1 MKNTPYKILFL
12 CVLLPPV
19 CYILTI
25 QSLEGYLKNREIA
38 TVDALLIQH
47 PDALYE
53 GQYPVREEI
62 SRNLSRYLK
71 DSIKTKLGV
80 ETTILVKTK
89 GGQILYPSVF
99 GDQQED
105 GDENTLKNLNYV
117 EVAADNYR
125 ILNAGLIVDVG
136 LNIRYSSWLSG
147 GILIFY
153 LLLAGMALQLVVRR
167 SLAATQRIEEQQQ
180 ERIERLTSQL
190 THTRGQL
197 EEVIDKERTYLG
209 KIGELNKEKQDL
221 SKDVDGLLEE
231 MEELESGLK
240 HQRANREELE
250 NEVEDLR
257 SELDRLKQKGEKR
270 GKKERASESI
280 ARRLKLL
287 YKNLEFSDRAIT
299 GFAGLTPEFQLKGEE
314 VIHQLNENDELISI
328 RRKVFWKGGKINVLE
343 VDFAYSGRLYFQ
355 KNAQSR
361 IHVLAIG
368 TKNSQNQDLAY
379 IGKRCE

>member
-19 CYILTI
+19 CYILTV

>member
-1 MKNTPYKILFL
+1 MKNISYKILFL

-19 CYILTI
+19 CYVLTV
-25 QSLEGYLKNREIA
+25 QSLEGYLKKREIA

-62 SRNLSRYLK
+62 NRNLSRYLK
-71 DSIKTKLGV
+71 NSIKTRLGV
-80 ETTILVKTK
+80 ETTILVKTRD
-89 GGQILYPSVF
+89 GQILYPPVF
-99 GDQQED
+99 GDQVTD
-105 GDENTLKNLNYV
+105 RDENPLKSLNYV

-125 ILNAGLIVDVG
+125 VLNDGLMVDVG
-136 LNIRYSSWLSG
+136 LKIRYNSLLSG
-147 GILIFY
+147 SILIFY
-153 LLLAGMALQLVVRR
+153 ILLAGIAVRFVIR
-167 SLAATQRIEEQQQ
+167 RGLAATQRKEEEQR
-180 ERIERLTSQL
+180 ERIEKLSSQL
-190 THTRGQL
+190 SRTRGQL
-197 EEVIDKERTYLG
+197 EEVIAKEKTYLG
-209 KIGELNKEKQDL
+209 KIGELNKEKRDL

-250 NEVEDLR
+250 NEVENLR

-270 GKKERASESI
+270 GKKKRASESI
-280 ARRLKLL
+280 AKRLKLL
-287 YKNLEFSDRAIT
+287 YKNLEFSERAIT

-328 RRKVFWKGGKINVLE
+328 RRKVFGKGGKMNVLE

-355 KNAQSR
+355 KNAQSK

-379 IGKRCE
+379 IGKWCE

>member
-19 CYILTI
+19 CYILTV

-53 GQYPVREEI
+53 GRYPVREEI
-62 SRNLSRYLK
+62 NRNLSRYLK

-89 GGQILYPSVF
+89 GGQILYPTVF

-136 LNIRYSSWLSG
+136 LNIRYISWLSG

>member
-25 QSLEGYLKNREIA
+25 QSLEGYLKKREIA

-53 GQYPVREEI
+53 GRYPVREEI
-62 SRNLSRYLK
+62 NRNLSRYLK

-89 GGQILYPSVF
+89 GGQILYPTVF

-136 LNIRYSSWLSG
+136 LNIRYISWLSG

-153 LLLAGMALQLVVRR
+153 LLLAGTALQLVVRR
-167 SLAATQRIEEQQQ
+167 SLAATQRIEGQQQ

>member
-1 MKNTPYKILFL
+1 MKNIPYKILFL
-12 CVLLPPV
+12 CILLPPV

-25 QSLEGYLKNREIA
+25 QSLEGYLKKREIA
-38 TVDALLIQH
+38 RLDVILIQH

-62 SRNLSRYLK
+62 NRNLGRYLK
-71 DSIKTKLGV
+71 TSIKTKLGV

-89 GGQILYPSVF
+89 EGQILYPPVF

-105 GDENTLKNLNYV
+105 GNENGLKNLNYV
-117 EVAADNYR
+117 EVAAENYR
-125 ILNAGLIVDVG
+125 ILNAGLMVDVG
-136 LNIRYSSWLSG
+136 LKIRYDSWLSG
-147 GILIFY
+147 SILIFY
-153 LLLAGMALQLVVRR
+153 ILLAGLALQLVVRR
-167 SLAATQRIEEQQQ
+167 GLAATQRKEEEQR

-190 THTRGQL
+190 THTKGQL
-197 EEVIDKERTYLG
+197 EEVIAKESTYLG
-209 KIGELNKEKQDL
+209 KIGELNKEKRDL

-250 NEVEDLR
+250 NEVGDLR

-270 GKKERASESI
+270 GKKKRTSEKI
-280 ARRLKLL
+280 ERRLRLL
-287 YKNLEFSDRAIT
+287 YKNLEFSDRAIS
-299 GFAGLTPEFQLKGEE
+299 GFASLTPEFQLKGEE
-314 VIHQLNENDELISI
+314 IVHQLNENDELISI
-328 RRKVFWKGGKINVLE
+328 RRKVFGKGGKMNVLE

-355 KNAQSR
+355 KNAQSK

-379 IGKRCE
+379 IGKWFE

>member
-1 MKNTPYKILFL
+1 MKNIPYKILFL

-19 CYILTI
+19 CYILTV
-25 QSLEGYLKNREIA
+25 QSLEGYLKKREIA

>member
-19 CYILTI
+19 CYILTV

-89 GGQILYPSVF
+89 GGQILYPTVF

>member
-19 CYILTI
+19 CYILTV

-167 SLAATQRIEEQQQ
+167 SLAATQRIEDQQQ